1 MDPEV
6 LLMEI
11 LDLLSDMSK
20 PVHYRPIIH
29 NDWSVEEI
37 MMHVE
42 NYEKWLRKGGYK
54 PDVQNVVEKWL
65 AHKESKA
72 KYIPDKK
79 QKQFWYGAEL

>member
-20 PVHYRPIIH
+20 HVDYRPIIH
-29 NDWSVEEI
+29 NGWSVEEI
-37 MMHVE
+37 VLHVE
-42 NYEKWLRKGGYK
+42 NYEQWLRKGGYK
-54 PDVQNVVEKWL
+54 PDVQSVVEKWL
-65 AHKESKA
+65 TDKQNKDKNS
-72 KYIPDKK
+72 PDKK

>member
-20 PVHYRPIIH
+20 PVDYRPIIR

-37 MMHVE
+37 ILHVE

-65 AHKESKA
+65 TYKESKA
-72 KYIPDKK
+72 KHIPDKK

>member
-1 MDPEV
+1 MDPEA
-6 LLMEI
+6 LLTEI
-11 LDLLSDMSK
+11 LELLNNMSK
-20 PVHYRPIIH
+20 NSDY

-37 MMHVE
+37 VSCVE
-42 NYEKWLRKGGYK
+42 SYEQWLRNGGYR
-54 PDVQNVVEKWL
+54 PDVKNVVEKWL